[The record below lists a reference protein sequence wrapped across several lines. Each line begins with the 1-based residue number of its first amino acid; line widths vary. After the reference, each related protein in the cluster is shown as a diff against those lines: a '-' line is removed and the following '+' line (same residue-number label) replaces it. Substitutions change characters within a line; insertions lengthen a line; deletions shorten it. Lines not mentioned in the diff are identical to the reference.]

1 MALSSSNAGRLLR
14 SLVARAL
21 SDLDPIPTTHSE
33 GSPHDAAA
41 ASSIED
47 AATTDDA
54 AAAAGS
60 RVGSSDETRLELT
73 LDIALGVAF
82 LGLAALAAKRMWA
95 SRRAAAAA
103 SSNNGGGAAAATA
116 GANNARGRG
125 ASNSNVGGGQQAE
138 TAVVTAFYS
147 LILVTSGLR
156 SLWFLIPSKVYQPTY
171 TPLAV
176 YAFDPD
182 HPYWIG
188 AAFSE
193 LLVTAGSL
201 CLFSI
206 FILILVYW
214 ADILKKYF
222 HPGSRRSLPMVTF
235 LILVVTL
242 FALELVN
249 LGCFLLRLYTTE
261 GMILYNAVLLAAV
274 STVCVVEITVFSHR
288 FRTVLKTLG
297 AINQVS
303 TDSQVR
309 RIVWIT
315 VTGNLFFVTRALL
328 EIVFAA
334 TLAVYWAK
342 HGTVDKVF
350 RHVYWDMYIAVKYGS
365 EITIL
370 ALMLYILQS
379 RFSSSSSS
387 TAAAASSSGPQSSA
401 AGRGTYQKI
410 PEAEPRV

>member
-1 MALSSSNAGRLLR
+1 MTTSSTTGTRLLR
-14 SLVARAL
+14 SLAKTL
-21 SDLDPIPTTHSE
+21 LFEDEDLTSSGTRQTTS
-33 GSPHDAAA
+33 SS
-41 ASSIED
+41 SSIED
-47 AATTDDA
+47 PADA
-54 AAAAGS
+54 DTPVDAMA
-60 RVGSSDETRLELT
+60 SSSSTDETKFELT

-82 LGLAALAAKRMWA
+82 LGLAALAAERMWV
-95 SRRAAAAA
+95 SRRAAAASSTNGA
-103 SSNNGGGAAAATA
+103 SSSSAAAAA
-116 GANNARGRG
+116 SGRG
-125 ASNSNVGGGQQAE
+125 TTASSSSGGGGPAGQQAE

-176 YAFDPD
+176 YAFDDD

-235 LILVVTL
+235 LLLVVTL

-249 LGCFLLRLYTTE
+249 LGCFLLQLYTTE

-274 STVCVVEITVFSHR
+274 STVCVVEITIFSHR

-328 EIVFAA
+328 EVVFAG

-342 HGTVDKVF
+342 HGSVDKVF
-350 RHVYWDMYIAVKYGS
+350 RHVYWDMYIAAKYVS
-365 EITIL
+365 EVTIL

-379 RFSSSSSS
+379 RFSNSSASSSSS
-387 TAAAASSSGPQSSA
+387 SAQSNASGP

-410 PEAEPRV
+410 PDAEPRV